1 MLRSFRGKVAKF
13 IFICF
18 VLMEVQMSII
28 INGIRAISGRRIS
41 PQKRIFQREVSNLLN
56 QDINDIVELTK
67 NSSKKQLSLL
77 SELATNF
84 NRFNFYREPVK
95 KDNPKLVNVIVGKI
109 KKPTK
114 MHSYICNKFS
124 DSLESLNTIID
135 WAGNN
140 KKRLNFVA
148 QLNEDLFKYE
158 RPDGN
163 TLIPDLLKSE
173 HADEYMKKYDEIRSY
188 LKLNKDNPNVV
199 SELDKK
205 FAGKQFDG
213 QYFNKELNTDKNR
226 AKYPLLDRAIVNG
239 ESSLNLL
246 TQENHKLARM
256 MSKEFFPTD
265 EMMKNGAAEDV
276 ANILIS
282 TNKKNAPLREELLG
296 RFTPTIRGIDSD
308 FSYEQDKKL
317 KLLAR
322 LYDTIDADKNAK
334 NFVRKSLPKLDGNF
348 QLDEFVDILDN
359 VSTKKLNIFRD
370 NAWNIIS
377 KTTGKER
384 IDALN
389 NNITDAFFETE
400 STRLSNRQKI
410 QYGYIKRRS
419 LFKNMSIRIKNS
431 LNKLR
436 DAVTSDTQPK
446 ISTTTEVVIP
456 KNIEK
461 IEPKPLV
468 QPEKFVKKSIYAKPE
483 ILPISRT
490 VKREILKEK
499 VISFVKNKLGE
510 KTFSRQSDDF
520 GKNATQIRLKMLPEI
535 FASIAD
541 TRKVDRM
548 IGKTKNQSSNKDV
561 LTLYS
566 KINGQNKKFV
576 NYMLKK
582 RNADNSRMFEVRD
595 IIAILDKAENKI
607 ANNKKLNS
615 DYRAKDAKA
624 YYNHLFDAKVDQYG
638 KLQRAKKTK

>member
-18 VLMEVQMSII
+18 VLVEVQMSII

-41 PQKRIFQREVSNLLN
+41 PQKRMFQREVSNLLN

-205 FAGKQFDG
+205 FARKQFDG

-256 MSKEFFPTD
+256 MSKVFFPTD

-446 ISTTTEVVIP
+446 ISTTKEVVIP

-468 QPEKFVKKSIYAKPE
+468 QPEKFVKKSIYVKPE

-490 VKREILKEK
+490 AKREILKEN

-624 YYNHLFDAKVDQYG
+624 YYNHLFDAKVEQYG
-638 KLQRAKKTK
+638 KLQRSKKTK

>member
-1 MLRSFRGKVAKF
+1 
-13 IFICF
+13 
-18 VLMEVQMSII
+18 MSII

-41 PQKRIFQREVSNLLN
+41 PQKRILQREVSNLLN

-213 QYFNKELNTDKNR
+213 QYFDKELNTDKNR

-256 MSKEFFPTD
+256 MSKVFFPTD

-446 ISTTTEVVIP
+446 ISTTKEVVIP

-468 QPEKFVKKSIYAKPE
+468 QPEKFVKKSIYVKPE

-490 VKREILKEK
+490 AKREILKEN

-624 YYNHLFDAKVDQYG
+624 YYNHLFDAKVEQYG

>member
-1 MLRSFRGKVAKF
+1 MLSSFSGKVAKF
-13 IFICF
+13 IFIRF

-140 KKRLNFVA
+140 KKRLKFVA

-213 QYFNKELNTDKNR
+213 QYFDKELNTDKNR
-226 AKYPLLDRAIVNG
+226 AKYSLLDRAIVNG

-384 IDALN
+384 INALN

-461 IEPKPLV
+461 IEPKSLV

-483 ILPISRT
+483 ILSISRT
-490 VKREILKEK
+490 AKREILKEK
-499 VISFVKNKLGE
+499 VISFVKNKLSE

-566 KINGQNKKFV
+566 KINGQNRKFV

-624 YYNHLFDAKVDQYG
+624 YYNHLFDAKVEQYG

>member
-1 MLRSFRGKVAKF
+1 
-13 IFICF
+13 
-18 VLMEVQMSII
+18 MSII

-256 MSKEFFPTD
+256 MSKVFFPTD

-431 LNKLR
+431 INKLR

-468 QPEKFVKKSIYAKPE
+468 QPEKFVKKSIYA
-483 ILPISRT
+483 
-490 VKREILKEK
+490 KREILKEK

-548 IGKTKNQSSNKDV
+548 IGKNKNQSSNKDV

-624 YYNHLFDAKVDQYG
+624 YYNHLFDAKVEQYG